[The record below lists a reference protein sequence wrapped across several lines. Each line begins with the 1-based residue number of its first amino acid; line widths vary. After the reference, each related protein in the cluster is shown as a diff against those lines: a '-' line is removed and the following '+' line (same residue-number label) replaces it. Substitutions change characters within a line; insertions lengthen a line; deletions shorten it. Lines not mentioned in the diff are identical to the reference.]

1 MATSS
6 DVDSATSPSILDR
19 VETAAHVVWV
29 AFLALVV
36 VFALIPAIAL
46 WFGAVPF
53 DPPPKLPYFALML
66 GLFVGT
72 AVLIAVSIYD
82 V

>member
-6 DVDSATSPSILDR
+6 DVDSANSPSILDR
-19 VETAAHVVWV
+19 LETATRVVWA

-36 VFALIPAIAL
+36 VFALIPVVAL

-53 DPPPKLPYFALML
+53 DPPPKLPYFALVL

-72 AVLIAVSIYD
+72 AVLIAVDIYD